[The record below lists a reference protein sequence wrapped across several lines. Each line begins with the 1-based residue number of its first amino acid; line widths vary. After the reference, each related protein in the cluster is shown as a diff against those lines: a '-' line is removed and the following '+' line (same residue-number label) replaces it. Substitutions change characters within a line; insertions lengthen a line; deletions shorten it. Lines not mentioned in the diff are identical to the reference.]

1 MAKLYYNMVKK
12 GKMTIDEVPEK
23 WRAEVQ
29 RMLDEDTAKEAAAAK
44 EKEEVAPD
52 LPVAQDTPVV
62 SEPVSET
69 ESPVAE
75 SSEDSVE

>member
-29 RMLDEDTAKEAAAAK
+29 RMLDEDTAKEAAADK

-52 LPVAQDTPVV
+52 LPAAQDTPVV

-69 ESPVAE
+69 ESPVTE